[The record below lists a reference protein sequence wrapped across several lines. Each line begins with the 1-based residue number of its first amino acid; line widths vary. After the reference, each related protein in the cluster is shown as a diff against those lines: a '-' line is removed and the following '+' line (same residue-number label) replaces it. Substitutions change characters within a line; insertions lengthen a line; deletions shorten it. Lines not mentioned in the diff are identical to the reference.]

1 MKLYT
6 EEQLRKAHQNGRH
19 GGNNENWHDTESYI
33 NSLIPIELPS
43 DNDIDI
49 YVKSHNY
56 DDMFENLL
64 EYGAKWM
71 RDKIINQIK

>member
-6 EEQLRKAHQNGRH
+6 EEQVKQMIDRVHNGYD
-19 GGNNENWHDTESYI
+19 GYYDVMSPFA
-33 NSLIPIELPS
+33 PIELPS
-43 DNDIDI
+43 DDEIDI

-71 RDKIINQIK
+71 RDKIINQNK